1 MAINQ
6 MFDLHL
12 WDGWLWQKKGSIH
25 CFISTHSPATCW
37 FIAVVYMFLVN
48 ILLFGDPRTCI
59 DIALCFL
66 FFFSGVHPCLL
77 LIGCNSSACLLTRFI
92 FSAALYRDIHSYR
105 SRFFVMKFWIFGVHG
120 NHCLLSGN
128 QAWQVCSLNFPFI
141 SWIFSSPFKA
151 PFLTPVF
158 TWQKNHR
165 FAGDAMFNYVR
176 LHQWH
181 GKGLSGGQFQISWVE
196 LASRKTE
203 DIRLEHN
210 LRSPRIF
217 EFLDLKMFPNIWP
230 SKQVAHLP
238 FEGPSLP
245 PRNPRDEGFHLDI
258 VGSASEVEDVC
269 PHTLSQSPLL
279 HGIFTNIYS

>member
-25 CFISTHSPATCW
+25 WFISTHSPATCW

-59 DIALCFL
+59 DIALCVFFL
-66 FFFSGVHPCLL
+66 GIHPCLL
-77 LIGCNSSACLLTRFI
+77 LIGGNSSACLLTRFI

-120 NHCLLSGN
+120 NHCLLSVN

-151 PFLTPVF
+151 PFLGGDFPVSLVWF
-158 TWQKNHR
+158 LLL
-165 FAGDAMFNYVR
+165 D
-176 LHQWH
+176 
-181 GKGLSGGQFQISWVE
+181 
-196 LASRKTE
+196 
-203 DIRLEHN
+203 
-210 LRSPRIF
+210 PR
-217 EFLDLKMFPNIWP
+217 
-230 SKQVAHLP
+230 
-238 FEGPSLP
+238 
-245 PRNPRDEGFHLDI
+245 FHLAKKSPICRRLI
-258 VGSASEVEDVC
+258 VQSLI
-269 PHTLSQSPLL
+269 TLEEHAVWLII
-279 HGIFTNIYS
+279 H

>member
-1 MAINQ
+1 MASLLSQLPIYI
-6 MFDLHL
+6 MDLFFPIKSPL
-12 WDGWLWQKKGSIH
+12 FYWDFPLSLV
-25 CFISTHSPATCW
+25 W
-37 FIAVVYMFLVN
+37 F
-48 ILLFGDPRTCI
+48 LLLDPRFHL
-59 DIALCFL
+59 A
-66 FFFSGVHPCLL
+66 
-77 LIGCNSSACLLTRFI
+77 
-92 FSAALYRDIHSYR
+92 
-105 SRFFVMKFWIFGVHG
+105 
-120 NHCLLSGN
+120 
-128 QAWQVCSLNFPFI
+128 
-141 SWIFSSPFKA
+141 
-151 PFLTPVF
+151 
-158 TWQKNHR
+158 KNHR

-181 GKGLSGGQFQISWVE
+181 GKGLSGGQFPQISWVE
-196 LASRKTE
+196 LASRKTG

-258 VGSASEVEDVC
+258 VGSASEVEESC

-279 HGIFTNIYS
+279 HNIYS